1 MNYNWVDQYQTLNTT
16 SDNCS
21 VFGICSP
28 LGITISKNVKSSKI
42 NRKEFLQTVDAL
54 IKHIEEKGYF
64 EE

>member
-1 MNYNWVDQYQTLNTT
+1 LW
-16 SDNCS
+16 C
-21 VFGICSP
+21 FGICSP
-28 LGITISKNVKSSKI
+28 LGITISKNVESSKI